1 VVGCVCVFMLPVPEW
16 AYAPHLF
23 FFPYNTK
30 IRSSLAYSRKKKKEY
45 KYYYHDMYSILHCI
59 RVYNKLIHQICK

>member
-30 IRSSLAYSRKKKKEY
+30 IRSSLAYSRKKK
-45 KYYYHDMYSILHCI
+45 SISTTTMICI
-59 RVYNKLIHQICK
+59 LSFIVLEFTAN